1 MSRAAS
7 VLTAGARGF
16 LVRRLMK
23 TERIQSLI
31 ETMKDTVKCA
41 IELQAECNN
50 SQTITQADVD
60 LHHRL
65 QLQLDAAI
73 LEFHD
78 VFFTLSVCERMN
90 IISTDREKLTHRLLR
105 TNSVRAPLSAATQKS
120 LQRKLNQGPHSA
132 SYLPSCRSSNSRNY
146 VKAWVQ
152 EEKRTRTNSLCS
164 APVSAREC
172 RMREM
177 ARHSF
182 PQSMHPS
189 HMRRSASIEST
200 RKPWR

>member
-1 MSRAAS
+1 MEVDSPNPSGCNRAAS

-105 TNSVRAPLSAATQKS
+105 TNSVRAPLSAATQRS
-120 LQRKLNQGPHSA
+120 LQRKLSQGSRPHSA

-164 APVSAREC
+164 APGG
-172 RMREM
+172 
-177 ARHSF
+177 F
-182 PQSMHPS
+182 
-189 HMRRSASIEST
+189 
-200 RKPWR
+200 